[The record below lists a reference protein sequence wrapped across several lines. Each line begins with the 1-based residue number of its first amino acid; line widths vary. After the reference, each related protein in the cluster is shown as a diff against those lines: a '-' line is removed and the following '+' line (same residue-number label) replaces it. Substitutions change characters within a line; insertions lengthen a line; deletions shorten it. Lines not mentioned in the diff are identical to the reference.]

1 MPPNA
6 INSVLN
12 TAPLARLLDT
22 TESLVYRNGIH
33 ATGIDAIVKASG
45 VSRKTVYAHFGSKDV
60 LVEAAL
66 RARHD
71 RWMHWFR
78 ARTLATGQD
87 AAARL
92 LGVFNVLES
101 WFADPGY
108 HGCAFLNAAGEI
120 GDPTSAIR
128 MLAQEH
134 KADLLAFFVEV
145 TSGLDAPPDVQH
157 TLARQWLIL
166 IDGAIAVAM
175 VSGDAT
181 AARDAQ
187 AAGAALLAAA
197 CSAPFPLPL
206 DPPCPSTP

>member
-1 MPPNA
+1 MHTMPQNDTTLPMTPTPDPVN
-6 INSVLN
+6 
-12 TAPLARLLDT
+12 RLLAT
-22 TESLVYRNGIH
+22 TESLVYRDGIH
-33 ATGIDAIVKASG
+33 GTGVDAIVKASG

-78 ARTLATGQD
+78 TRTLATGQD

-92 LGVFNVLES
+92 LGMFDVLTT
-101 WFADPGY
+101 WFIDPGY

-120 GDPTSAIR
+120 GDPESAIR
-128 MLAQEH
+128 MLAKEH
-134 KADLLAFFVEV
+134 KADLLVFIQETA
-145 TSGLDAPPDVQH
+145 SGLDLPLAARDA
-157 TLARQWLIL
+157 LARQWLIL

-175 VSGDAT
+175 VSGNPG

-187 AAGAALLAAA
+187 AAGAALLAA
-197 CSAPFPLPL
+197 SAPPPFHPL
-206 DPPCPSTP
+206 

>member
-1 MPPNA
+1 MGRMPSNP
-6 INSVLN
+6 IQKKHPS
-12 TAPLARLLDT
+12 PDPFSRLLET

-33 ATGIDAIVKASG
+33 ATGIDAIVKAAG
-45 VSRKTVYAHFGSKDV
+45 ASRKTVYAHFGSKDE

-78 ARTLATGQD
+78 TETLATGHD

-92 LGVFNVLES
+92 LGMFKVLES

-120 GDPTSAIR
+120 GDATSAIR

-134 KADLLAFFVEV
+134 KADLLAFIVE
-145 TSGLDAPPDVQH
+145 TASGLDVPPAAR
-157 TLARQWLIL
+157 TALARQWLIL

-175 VSGDAT
+175 VSGDAA

-187 AAGAALLAAA
+187 AAGAALLAAM
-197 CSAPFPLPL
+197 SAPR
-206 DPPCPSTP
+206 